1 MIEKLPIMH
10 LKVYM
15 ESEHKI
21 ELPFWLSSTIRG
33 AIGTELIK
41 YLCCMEKKAECES
54 CNDLF
59 NCAVKILYHTGSPN
73 KSDVSINP
81 YIIHCENGLVNGSEI
96 CFDIILFGEEGIK
109 TYAEIFRVLSRG
121 LKLGINREDFKLI
134 KIDNA
139 FNNQVVFDGAMW
151 VRPES
156 FFLEK
161 IPENISVNKIKVDFL
176 SMYNTKQKSI
186 DSLDFDYFI
195 RGCMRRVSAVL
206 NQSNI
211 AMDIDFKG
219 LLESVKEIKTIEKK
233 LTYKTLKRF
242 SNRTETKQEIKG
254 IEGSIT
260 FEGNITPFLEFLKLS
275 EVIGVGKLCV
285 MGLGRIQMEYL

>member
-15 ESEHKI
+15 KSECKI

-59 NCAVKILYHTGSPN
+59 NCSVKILYHTGSQN
-73 KSDVSINP
+73 KSDVIINP

-96 CFDIILFGEEGIK
+96 CFDIILFGEGIK
-109 TYAEIFRVLSRG
+109 TYTDIFRVLSRG
-121 LKLGINREDFKLI
+121 LKLGVIRESFKLI
-134 KIDNA
+134 KIDNVLK
-139 FNNQVVFDGAMW
+139 NQSVFDGAMW
-151 VRPES
+151 VKPES
-156 FFLEK
+156 SFLEK
-161 IPENISVNKIKVDFL
+161 TPENISVDKIKVKFL
-176 SMYNTKQKSI
+176 SMYNAKQKNI
-186 DSLDFDYFI
+186 EAFDFDYFI

-211 AMDIDFKG
+211 SMDVNFKK
-219 LLESVKEIKTIEKK
+219 LLESAKDVKTVEKK
-233 LTYKTLKRF
+233 LNYTTLKRF
-242 SNRTETKQEIKG
+242 SNRTGTKQEIQG

-285 MGLGRIQMEYL
+285 MGLGKIQVEYL